1 MGGVMKVVTDPE
13 ILKQLNESDIPTLE
27 NKKSSPLSQ
36 LTGNPIF
43 RFLAGAGGGIQN
55 SLANLPYSPISSA
68 PEAQGLS
75 GQLGAVA
82 GNLVS
87 FLGGGEVLNTARAA
101 SESLPLMGRLAK
113 TLSGDGSAGIARR
126 LSGTALGGALE
137 NPNDRMQG
145 AENGALLAGAGES
158 IPLALKGIHH
168 AAEFINP
175 QRFTNKLAASIKDAY
190 ENSKAEAKK
199 YYASVLDHFGQEKI
213 NLKQS
218 LNHYTE
224 WNKKDS
230 LTAYDSRLKDLH
242 QDFINNPTL
251 EKAHQ
256 LQSQLGSKSSQLS
269 NSKYLDIHTHNAI
282 ADLKQARSALQ
293 SDISNFLQQK
303 NNDVLNQYQHASSF
317 YKNTVIPYNA
327 EPFISKIAMGDV
339 KTSTPK
345 KLSHALTALSEKEGL
360 PTHHYLQQTLEHL
373 NSKINRGK
381 MTSQLASLVTGA
393 GLGEMS
399 YPGGLGAFGGLIG
412 GGAAH
417 QYVLPKLLDLAANP
431 YATQQLQKL
440 NAPYHLLTQGLIAHQ
455 LTNKK

>member
-1 MGGVMKVVTDPE
+1 MKVVTDPE

-27 NKKSSPLSQ
+27 NKKSSTLSQ

-158 IPLALKGIHH
+158 IPLALKGIHQ
-168 AAEFINP
+168 AAEFIHP
-175 QRFTNKLAASIKDAY
+175 QHFTNKLVASIKGAY
-190 ENSKAEAKK
+190 ENSKTEAKK
-199 YYASVLDHFGQEKI
+199 QYGSVLGTIGSEKI
-213 NLKQS
+213 NGQNYPQLHQ
-218 LNHYTE
+218 
-224 WNKKDS
+224 DI
-230 LTAYDSRLKDLH
+230 LTAYDAKLKDLH
-242 QDFINNPTL
+242 QDFMNNPSL

-256 LQSQLGSKSSQLS
+256 LQSQLGSKIGQLS
-269 NSKYLDIHTHNAI
+269 HSKQIDIHTHNAI
-282 ADLKQARSALQ
+282 THLKQGRTALQ
-293 SDISNFLQQK
+293 TDINNFLKQTYP
-303 NNDVLNQYQHASSF
+303 DLFNQYQKATQF
-317 YKNTVIPYNA
+317 YRNTVIPYHSEN
-327 EPFISKIAMGDV
+327 FISKIVQGDI

-345 KLSHALTALSEKEGL
+345 KLANVLTALSEKESL
-360 PTHHYLQQTLEHL
+360 SSDHYLQTAHQQLD
-373 NSKINRGK
+373 NKINRGK
-381 MTSQLASLVTGA
+381 MTSQLASLLTGA
-393 GLGEMS
+393 GLGELAH
-399 YPGGLGAFGGLIG
+399 PGGFGALGGLVG

-417 QYVLPKLLDLAANP
+417 HYVLPKLLDLAANP
-431 YATQQLQKL
+431 YATQQVKNLKI
-440 NAPYHLLTQGLIAHQ
+440 PYQLLIKSLVANQ
-455 LTNKK
+455 LTSNNKESS

>member
-1 MGGVMKVVTDPE
+1 MKVVTDPE

-27 NKKSSPLSQ
+27 NKKSSTLSQ

-55 SLANLPYSPISSA
+55 SLANLPYSPIPSA

-75 GQLGAVA
+75 GQLGDVA
-82 GNLVS
+82 GNLLS
-87 FLGGGEVLNTARAA
+87 FLGGGEILNTARAA
-101 SESLPLMGRLAK
+101 GEGLPLIGRLAHA
-113 TLSGDGSAGIARR
+113 LSGESSAGIARR

-137 NPNDRMQG
+137 DPNDRLQG

-168 AAEFINP
+168 TAEFINP
-175 QRFTNKLAASIKDAY
+175 QHFTNKLTASIKGAY

-199 YYASVLDHFGQEKI
+199 YYAAVLDHFGQEKI
-213 NLKQS
+213 YAQQS
-218 LNHYTE
+218 LNHYSE
-224 WNKKDS
+224 WNKKDN
-230 LTAYDSRLKDLH
+230 LAAYDAKLKDLH
-242 QDFINNPTL
+242 QDFLNTPTL

-256 LQSQLGSKSSQLS
+256 LLSQLGSKSSQLS
-269 NSKYLDIHTHNAI
+269 SRKRLDIHTHNAI
-282 ADLKQARSALQ
+282 ADLMQARSALQ
-293 SDISNFLQQK
+293 NDIANFLQQK
-303 NNDVLNQYQHASSF
+303 TSGVLNQYQDASNF
-317 YKNTVIPYNA
+317 YKNTVIPYHA
-327 EPFISKIAMGDV
+327 EPFISKIAAGNV

-345 KLSHALTALSEKEGL
+345 KLSHALTALTEKEAF
-360 PTHHYLQQTLEHL
+360 PSQHYLQQALEHL

-381 MTSQLASLVTGA
+381 MTSQLASMVTGA
-393 GLGEMS
+393 GLGEVS
-399 YPGGLGAFGGLIG
+399 YPGGLGALGGLVG

-431 YATQQLQKL
+431 YVTDQLKKL
-440 NAPYHLLTQGLIAHQ
+440 NAPYHLLTQSLIAHQ

>member
-1 MGGVMKVVTDPE
+1 MKVVTDP
-13 ILKQLNESDIPTLE
+13 ILLQQLNHDEKSANTE
-27 NKKSSPLSQ
+27 NKTSVSQITSHPL
-36 LTGNPIF
+36 F

-55 SLANLPYSPISSA
+55 SLANLPYSPVPAA

-75 GQLGAVA
+75 GQLGDVA
-82 GNLVS
+82 GNLLS
-87 FLGGGEVLNTARAA
+87 FLGGGEILNTARAA
-101 SESLPLMGRLAK
+101 GEGLPLIGRLTHA
-113 TLSGDGSAGIARR
+113 LSGEGSAGIARR

-137 NPNDRMQG
+137 DPNDRLQG

-168 AAEFINP
+168 TAEFINP
-175 QRFTNKLAASIKDAY
+175 QHFTNKLTASIKGAY

-199 YYASVLDHFGQEKI
+199 YYAAVLDHFGQEKI
-213 NLKQS
+213 NTNQI
-218 LNHYTE
+218 NHYE
-224 WNKKDS
+224 KWNKKDS
-230 LTAYDSRLKDLH
+230 LAAYDSKLKDLH
-242 QDFINNPTL
+242 QDFINNPTF

-269 NSKYLDIHTHNAI
+269 NNKHLDIHTHNAI

-303 NNDVLNQYQHASSF
+303 NSDVLNQYQHASNF
-317 YKNTVIPYNA
+317 YKNTVIPYHA
-327 EPFISKIAMGDV
+327 EPFISKISAGDV

-345 KLSHALTALSEKEGL
+345 KLSHALTTLTEKEALSA
-360 PTHHYLQQTLEHL
+360 HHYLQEALEGL

-399 YPGGLGAFGGLIG
+399 YPGGLGALGGLVG

-417 QYVLPKLLDLAANP
+417 HYVLPKILDLAINP
-431 YATQQLQKL
+431 YVSQQLKKL

>member
-1 MGGVMKVVTDPE
+1 MKVVTDPE
-13 ILKQLNESDIPTLE
+13 ILKQLESE
-27 NKKSSPLSQ
+27 PLNQ
-36 LTGNPIF
+36 NAVMNHHHPLFN
-43 RFLAGAGGGIQN
+43 FLAGAGGALQN
-55 SLANLPYSPISSA
+55 NLANLPYSPIPSA

-75 GQLGAVA
+75 GQLGDVA
-82 GNLVS
+82 GNLLG

-101 SESLPLMGRLAK
+101 SESLPLIGRLTK
-113 TLSGDGSAGIARR
+113 TLSGEGSRGIARR
-126 LSGTALGGALE
+126 LFGTALGGALE
-137 NPNDRMQG
+137 NPNDRLQG

-158 IPLALKGIHH
+158 IPLAIKGIHH

-175 QRFTNKLAASIKDAY
+175 QHFTNKLAASIKGAY

-199 YYASVLDHFGQEKI
+199 YYAAVLDHLGQEKVNTHPI
-213 NLKQS
+213 
-218 LNHYTE
+218 NHYAE

-230 LTAYDSRLKDLH
+230 LTAYDSKLKDLH
-242 QDFINNPTL
+242 QDFINNPTF

-269 NSKYLDIHTHNAI
+269 ISKHKDIHTYNAI
-282 ADLKQARSALQ
+282 AELKQARLALQ

-303 NNDVLNQYQHASSF
+303 NNAVLNQYQDASKF
-317 YKNTVIPYNA
+317 YKNTVIPYHA
-327 EPFISKIAMGDV
+327 EPFISKIAAGDI

-345 KLSHALTALSEKEGL
+345 KLSHALTTLSEKEAL
-360 PTHHYLQQTLEHL
+360 PSQHYLQQALEHL

-381 MTSQLASLVTGA
+381 MTSQLASMVTGA
-393 GLGEMS
+393 GLGEVS
-399 YPGGLGAFGGLIG
+399 YPGGLGALGGLIG

-431 YATQQLQKL
+431 YVTEQLKKL

>member
-1 MGGVMKVVTDPE
+1 MGGIMKVVTDPE
-13 ILKQLNESDIPTLE
+13 ILKQLESE
-27 NKKSSPLSQ
+27 PLNQ
-36 LTGNPIF
+36 NAIMNHHNPLF
-43 RFLAGAGGGIQN
+43 NFLAGAGGALQN
-55 SLANLPYSPISSA
+55 SLANLPYSPIPSA

-75 GQLGAVA
+75 GQLGDVA
-82 GNLVS
+82 GNLLS
-87 FLGGGEVLNTARAA
+87 FLGGGEVLNTARGM

-113 TLSGDGSAGIARR
+113 TLSGEGSAGIARR
-126 LSGTALGGALE
+126 LSGTTLGGALE

-175 QRFTNKLAASIKDAY
+175 QHFTNKLAASIKGAY

-199 YYASVLDHFGQEKI
+199 YYAAVLDHFGQEKI
-213 NLKQS
+213 NTNQI
-218 LNHYTE
+218 NHYE
-224 WNKKDS
+224 KWNKKDS
-230 LTAYDSRLKDLH
+230 LAAYDSKLKDLH

-269 NSKYLDIHTHNAI
+269 NSKHLDIHTHNAI

-303 NNDVLNQYQHASSF
+303 NSDVLNQYQDASKF
-317 YKNTVIPYNA
+317 YKNTVIPYHA
-327 EPFISKIAMGDV
+327 EPFISKIAAGDV
-339 KTSTPK
+339 KTSMPK

-360 PTHHYLQQTLEHL
+360 PAHHYLQQTLEHL

-381 MTSQLASLVTGA
+381 MTSQLASMVTGA

-399 YPGGLGAFGGLIG
+399 YPGGLGALGGLVG

-431 YATQQLQKL
+431 YATQQLKKL
-440 NAPYHLLTQGLIAHQ
+440 NAPYHLLTQSLIAHQ

>member
-1 MGGVMKVVTDPE
+1 MKVVTDP
-13 ILKQLNESDIPTLE
+13 ILLQQLNNDE
-27 NKKSSPLSQ
+27 KSSNAKNNTSVSHITSHPL
-36 LTGNPIF
+36 F

-55 SLANLPYSPISSA
+55 SLANLPYSPIPSA

-75 GQLGAVA
+75 GQLGNVA
-82 GNLVS
+82 GNILS

-101 SESLPLMGRLAK
+101 SESLPLIGRLAK
-113 TLSGDGSAGIARR
+113 TLSGEGSAGIARR

-158 IPLALKGIHH
+158 IPLALKGIHQ

-175 QRFTNKLAASIKDAY
+175 QHFTNKLATSIKGAY
-190 ENSKAEAKK
+190 ESSKAEARK
-199 YYASVLDHFGQEKI
+199 YYASVLDSIGQEKI
-213 NLKQS
+213 NASSISSQYSKINTS
-218 LNHYTE
+218 G
-224 WNKKDS
+224 
-230 LTAYDSRLKDLH
+230 LTAYDAKLKELH

-269 NSKYLDIHTHNAI
+269 NSKHLDIHTHNAI

-293 SDISNFLQQK
+293 SDITNFLQQK
-303 NNDVLNQYQHASSF
+303 NSNALNQYQDASKF
-317 YKNTVIPYNA
+317 YKSTVIPYHA
-327 EPFISKIAMGDV
+327 EPFISKIAVGDV

-345 KLSHALTALSEKEGL
+345 KLSHALTSLSEKEAL
-360 PTHHYLQQTLEHL
+360 PSNHYLQHALEHL
-373 NSKINRGK
+373 NGKINRGK
-381 MTSQLASLVTGA
+381 MTSQLTSLVTGA

-399 YPGGLGAFGGLIG
+399 YPGGLGALGGLVG

-417 QYVLPKLLDLAANP
+417 QYVLPKLLDLGVNP
-431 YATQQLQKL
+431 YVTQQLRKL
-440 NAPYHLLTQGLIAHQ
+440 NAPYRLLIKGLIAHSLAQ
-455 LTNKK
+455 NNNQEPQ

>member
-1 MGGVMKVVTDPE
+1 MKVVTDP
-13 ILKQLNESDIPTLE
+13 ILLQQLNHDEKSANTE
-27 NKKSSPLSQ
+27 NKTSVSQITSHPL
-36 LTGNPIF
+36 F

-55 SLANLPYSPISSA
+55 SLANLPYSPVPAA

-75 GQLGAVA
+75 GQLGDVA
-82 GNLVS
+82 GNLLS
-87 FLGGGEVLNTARAA
+87 FLGGGEILNTARAA
-101 SESLPLMGRLAK
+101 SEGLPFIGRLAHA
-113 TLSGDGSAGIARR
+113 LSGEGSAGIARR

-137 NPNDRMQG
+137 DPNDRLQG

-175 QRFTNKLAASIKDAY
+175 QHFTNKLAASIKGTY

-199 YYASVLDHFGQEKI
+199 YYASVLDHLGQEKI
-213 NLKQS
+213 NSKQS

-224 WNKKDS
+224 WNKKNS
-230 LTAYDSRLKDLH
+230 LTAYDSKLKDLH
-242 QDFINNPTL
+242 QDFINNPTF

-256 LQSQLGSKSSQLS
+256 LQSQLGAKSSQLS
-269 NSKYLDIHTHNAI
+269 ISKHKDIHTYNAI
-282 ADLKQARSALQ
+282 AELKQARLALQ

-303 NNDVLNQYQHASSF
+303 NNDVLNQYQHASNF
-317 YKNTVIPYNA
+317 YKNTVIPYHA
-327 EPFISKIAMGDV
+327 EPFISKIAAGDV

-345 KLSHALTALSEKEGL
+345 KLSHALTTLTEKEAL
-360 PTHHYLQQTLEHL
+360 PAHHYLHQALEGL

-381 MTSQLASLVTGA
+381 MSSQLASLVTGA

-399 YPGGLGAFGGLIG
+399 YPGGLGALGGLMG
-412 GGAAH
+412 GSAAH
-417 QYVLPKLLDLAANP
+417 HYVLPKLLDLAVNP
-431 YATQQLQKL
+431 YVTQQLQKL

-455 LTNKK
+455 LTQKK